1 MLDSDLTTR
10 AANLCQELNQTLD
23 SDQRIGYLDLLDA
36 LATAGLTLT
45 ADETKEASRAYAT
58 AVEMEGLWAA

>member
-1 MLDSDLTTR
+1 MNDDVTTKAARLTQDI
-10 AANLCQELNQTLD
+10 ND
-23 SDQRIGYLDLLDA
+23 MYGSGQRISYLDILDA

-45 ADETKEASRAYAT
+45 VDETHEASRAYAA